1 MLMSSVDHVSRG
13 PLLRARHSGQS
24 DSEDG
29 CRGSERVRARVP
41 PACCKLKLSMTSYN
55 MPRHPISSPLHSIT
69 VFSLVLNT
77 EYSLSSVW
85 HPTDI
90 SHTSISVFELI
101 STDIRYRVRPA
112 SIQSPDSRHWRHGT
126 RGGIG
131 LPSRASRRPAFAP
144 RPHDIDTGTYEI
156 THSRR
161 GRCTRA
167 RPGDTIHT
175 RRVELP
181 SPLHPWI
188 STSSPPM
195 ASG

>member
-1 MLMSSVDHVSRG
+1 MSHVVRSDVLVTAVR
-13 PLLRARHSGQS
+13 RREH
-24 DSEDG
+24 DSEQDG
-29 CRGSERVRARVP
+29 SSSRRE
-41 PACCKLKLSMTSYN
+41 PAGPTCKLKLNMTSYN

-90 SHTSISVFELI
+90 SQLFDAYALSQQTSDTGSDRRPYRVLTPDTGDTARGEALVSRLARRCGRHSPRVHTTSIP
-101 STDIRYRVRPA
+101 VRN
-112 SIQSPDSRHWRHGT
+112 
-126 RGGIG
+126 
-131 LPSRASRRPAFAP
+131 
-144 RPHDIDTGTYEI
+144 
-156 THSRR
+156 HSLAARS
-161 GRCTRA
+161 RCTRA
-167 RPGDTIHT
+167 RSGDTIHT

-195 ASG
+195 ARG

>member
-1 MLMSSVDHVSRG
+1 MSHVVR
-13 PLLRARHSGQS
+13 S
-24 DSEDG
+24 DVLVTA
-29 CRGSERVRARVP
+29 VRARLRLRRGRP
-41 PACCKLKLSMTSYN
+41 PSASPRPSTCKLKLNMTSYN

-77 EYSLSSVW
+77 EYSLSSMCGI
-85 HPTDI
+85 PPCI
-90 SHTSISVFELI
+90 PLTSLNFELI

-167 RPGDTIHT
+167 RSGDTIHT

-195 ASG
+195 ARG

>member
-1 MLMSSVDHVSRG
+1 MSHVVRSDVLVTAVR
-13 PLLRARHSGQS
+13 RREH
-24 DSEDG
+24 DSEQDG
-29 CRGSERVRARVP
+29 SSSRRE
-41 PACCKLKLSMTSYN
+41 PAGPTCKLKLNMTSYN

-90 SHTSISVFELI
+90 SQLDLTPLSQQTSDTGS
-101 STDIRYRVRPA
+101 DRRP
-112 SIQSPDSRHWRHGT
+112 IQSPDSRHWRHGT

-144 RPHDIDTGTYEI
+144 SPHDIDTGTRN
-156 THSRR
+156 HSLAARS
-161 GRCTRA
+161 RCTRA
-167 RPGDTIHT
+167 RSGYEST
-175 RRVELP
+175 RDELSCHHP
-181 SPLHPWI
+181 PLHPWI

-195 ASG
+195 VRG

>member
-1 MLMSSVDHVSRG
+1 MSHVVRSDV
-13 PLLRARHSGQS
+13 LVTAVRATPRTGVSG
-24 DSEDG
+24 
-29 CRGSERVRARVP
+29 VRARP
-41 PACCKLKLSMTSYN
+41 SPRPTCKLKLNMTSYN

-90 SHTSISVFELI
+90 SQLVNYLTLI

-156 THSRR
+156 TVHSLAARSMHPRAVRR
-161 GRCTRA
+161 YDPHETG
-167 RPGDTIHT
+167 
-175 RRVELP
+175 
-181 SPLHPWI
+181 
-188 STSSPPM
+188 
-195 ASG
+195 